1 MWATRYT
8 EVTMK
13 RVWIFVLLLVFG
25 TSQSLFGITFSQ
37 LALGG
42 SPEHYECTILISN
55 MSDEVWYGKMNALK
69 GNDEDWTVRWASG
82 DSEPI
87 DTYGVTFDL
96 AARGTMKVTVKS
108 IDGSLASGYLVLSA
122 RLVSGQPF
130 SSTLDLAVGYF
141 YNLLDQSGNI
151 LDSISVPQSYSDVE
165 HMLPVEYVPG
175 KVNTGIAW
183 SPSSAAVD
191 EQFSLH
197 FELLD
202 PLGAV
207 VATTDVPYEGQA
219 AKFVGDLFPDVAQS
233 GAFLGRLRITTGEID
248 IYTTALRLMYT
259 TTGFQLTG
267 TPPDRP
273 F

>member
-1 MWATRYT
+1 
-8 EVTMK
+8 MK
-13 RVWIFVLLLVFG
+13 RVWMLVLLLVSG

-55 MSDEVWYGKMNALK
+55 MSEGVWYGKMKALK
-69 GNDEDWTVRWASG
+69 GDNENWTVRWVSG
-82 DSEPI
+82 DTEL
-87 DTYGVTFDL
+87 DTSAVQFDL
-96 AARGTMKVTVKS
+96 APQGTMKVTVKS
-108 IDGSLASGYLVLSA
+108 IDGSLDSGYLQIMDRIVI
-122 RLVSGQPF
+122 GQPS
-130 SSTLDLAVGYF
+130 SSTSTTDLAVGYF

-151 LDSISVPQSYSDVE
+151 VDSISVPRSFSDVE
-165 HMLPVEYVPG
+165 HMLPVEYVPD
-175 KVNTGIAW
+175 KVNTAFAW

-197 FELLD
+197 FELMD
-202 PLGAV
+202 PQGEV
-207 VATTDVPYEGQA
+207 VATTDVPYQGQA
-219 AKFVGDLFPDVAQS
+219 AKFVSDLFPDVAQS

-248 IYTTALRLMYT
+248 IYTTALRLMHT